1 MANPTPQQNAA
12 RQNSTTIAGSLLGE
26 YYCKLSIG
34 PYSRP
39 KPFEPS
45 KMDPKVVLL
54 LPLPSEMRDDTA
66 VGYTNMDLNTVGDLT
81 NGDKGIAAG
90 VGMRK
95 AGDIISG
102 GAANLLGAAGGAGA
116 GALFGD
122 KFGSAAQSKISDT
135 VGDLFPPDQVAS
147 ALQQSMGMAPNPN
160 PSVMFTGPQLRE
172 FTFSWTFYPK
182 NAKESANLKKMIETL
197 KGHALPSNSI
207 GGSAAILTYPSM
219 CQMNFYPW
227 DGGGVGNWGWT
238 SKSIIRMK
246 KCVMASVNA
255 NYTPSNVP
263 AFFHGTNAPVAVQLT
278 INLKEIEYMMAND
291 YTGADWKEGLS
302 IADVATRGLSA
313 LNPFGAALEPVEQP
327 PADGTATD
335 PTTGAVP

>member
-1 MANPTPQQNAA
+1 MAKPTPQQTAA
-12 RQNSTTIAGSLLGE
+12 REGSTSISGSLLGE

-39 KPFEPS
+39 KPFES
-45 KMDPKVVLL
+45 SELQIRSVIL

-81 NGDKGIAAG
+81 NGQGGMMAGI
-90 VGMRK
+90 GMRK
-95 AGDIISG
+95 AGDVISG

-116 GALFGD
+116 GALFGEQ
-122 KFGSAAQSKISDT
+122 FGNAAQGNIQET

-172 FTFSWTFYPK
+172 FSFSWTFYPK
-182 NAKESANLKKMIETL
+182 NAKESANLKRMIETL
-197 KGHALPSNSI
+197 KGHALPSNSM
-207 GGSAAILTYPSM
+207 GGTAAILTYPSM

-227 DGGGVGNWGWT
+227 DSGGVGSWGWS

-263 AFFHGTNAPVAVQLT
+263 AFFHGTNAPVAVQLS
-278 INLKEIEYMMAND
+278 INLKEIEYMLAND
-291 YTGADWKEGLS
+291 YTGADWKQGLS
-302 IADVATRGLSA
+302 TTDIAARGLSA
-313 LNPFGAALEPVEQP
+313 LNPFGSALQPVEQP
-327 PADGTATD
+327 PAEGAPTD
-335 PTTGAVP
+335 PTAGAVQ